1 MANWETGEI
10 KMKKFIV
17 LAVVVGALGVLATRP
32 QADVSRQASAEP
44 LAMLALMPVPK
55 SLPIEAYEAI

>member
-1 MANWETGEI
+1 
-10 KMKKFIV
+10 MKKFIV

-32 QADVSRQASAEP
+32 QADVSRQAAVEP